1 MKRGLP
7 ILLLA
12 VAGRWE
18 AASAQ
23 SAALRVGAGQV
34 RADQV
39 FSVGDTVAR
48 SGMALTV
55 DGAFGLGPV
64 TLAVRYLEGSLASDD
79 PSADTDLVEGEVVL
93 WVAPVRWAALGAG
106 RHLRSYVE
114 PGGTERWTMW
124 DVRARG
130 SAQLTEALTAYGM
143 LWTVLGSGLPVSGSL
158 ETGLGLEGGLRL
170 TLGRLPFSAEL
181 RYRVDRLAVPEA
193 GRRET
198 IEQVGIAVG
207 VGRR

>member
-1 MKRGLP
+1 
-7 ILLLA
+7 
-12 VAGRWE
+12 
-18 AASAQ
+18 
-23 SAALRVGAGQV
+23 
-34 RADQV
+34 
-39 FSVGDTVAR
+39 
-48 SGMALTV
+48 
-55 DGAFGLGPV
+55 
-64 TLAVRYLEGSLASDD
+64 
-79 PSADTDLVEGEVVL
+79 
-93 WVAPVRWAALGAG
+93 
-106 RHLRSYVE
+106 
-114 PGGTERWTMW
+114 
-124 DVRARG
+124 
-130 SAQLTEALTAYGM
+130 M

>member
-1 MKRGLP
+1 
-7 ILLLA
+7 
-12 VAGRWE
+12 
-18 AASAQ
+18 
-23 SAALRVGAGQV
+23 
-34 RADQV
+34 
-39 FSVGDTVAR
+39 
-48 SGMALTV
+48 MALTV

>member
-1 MKRGLP
+1 VRPGLP
-7 ILLLA
+7 LLLLA
-12 VAGRWE
+12 AGL
-18 AASAQ
+18 APPALAQ

-39 FSVGDTVAR
+39 FPVADTVTR
-48 SGMALTV
+48 SGLALTV

-64 TLAVRYLEGSLASDD
+64 SLAVRYLEGSLAGDG
-79 PSADTDLVEGEVVL
+79 AAGDTDFAEGEAIL

-124 DVRARG
+124 EVRARG
-130 SAQLTEALTAYGM
+130 SAQLTEALTAYGVFWM
-143 LWTVLGSGLPVSGSL
+143 VVGSGLPVSGSL
-158 ETGLGLEGGLRL
+158 ESGRGLEGGLRVA
-170 TLGRLPFSAEL
+170 LGRMPFSAEL
-181 RYRVDRLAVPEA
+181 RYRVDRLAVPDA

-198 IEQVGIAVG
+198 IEQLGIAIG